1 MITSLPPPEHLY
13 FLTYSIIS
21 LILEINSS
29 ISSTLRYIRELYE
42 PSNSFVSTIIPGES
56 DDKIVDVI
64 SKLAQEPW
72 VIPAITFLIN
82 KFDNTKPITS
92 EDFLLAIKVAKNE
105 A

>member
-1 MITSLPPPEHLY
+1 MSDVKTSVSPEQVQK
-13 FLTYSIIS
+13 TMSIVI
-21 LILEINSS
+21 
-29 ISSTLRYIRELYE
+29 STLK
-42 PSNSFVSTIIPGES
+42 FVSTIIPGEA
-56 DDKIVDVI
+56 DDKIVAVVA
-64 SKLAQEPW
+64 SLAQEPW

>member
-1 MITSLPPPEHLY
+1 MSDVKT
-13 FLTYSIIS
+13 
-21 LILEINSS
+21 S
-29 ISSTLRYIRELYE
+29 ISPEQVQKTMSIVISTLK
-42 PSNSFVSTIIPGES
+42 FVSTIIPGEA
-56 DDKIVDVI
+56 DDKIVNVI
-64 SKLAQEPW
+64 SNLAQEPW